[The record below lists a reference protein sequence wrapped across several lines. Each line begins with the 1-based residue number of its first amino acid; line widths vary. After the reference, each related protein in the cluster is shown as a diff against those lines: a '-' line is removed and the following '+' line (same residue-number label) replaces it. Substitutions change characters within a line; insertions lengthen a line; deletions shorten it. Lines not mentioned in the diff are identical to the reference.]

1 MLGDLMR
8 QVLASEY
15 FAHQVTQHAIASPWA
30 TMIVTVLPG
39 AYVGSAPLNARRL
52 QGSAF
57 GACMRARASFS
68 GMNVRHFKGVTTIGV
83 PLLDSPAA

>member
-1 MLGDLMR
+1 MR

-39 AYVGSAPLNARRL
+39 AYVD
-52 QGSAF
+52 Q
-57 GACMRARASFS
+57 
-68 GMNVRHFKGVTTIGV
+68 RH
-83 PLLDSPAA
+83 